1 MGKRITLPLL
11 LAAAVA
17 ATTVGNVR
25 AADSSN
31 YQQLQKKYSVLKSQ
45 MQAMQ
50 QQMAHMQKQM
60 AAQQKQMK
68 AVQQAAPSIN
78 ERATRRA
85 IKRLSRQV
93 MKLSE
98 KEAALEPGNIQ
109 VLIAGDVNVQF
120 QNKSGGNSTFYAD
133 SSPMIQVRIDKKI
146 FVNTA
151 FDFYTASGQAGG
163 SAADIGA
170 ANINYELGDYM
181 TVGGGLITSP
191 IGGIVGNYNPAPW
204 NRWLVDGS
212 LEDNLLP
219 PNELGIWTRG
229 GIPAPDNLGYLTYFL
244 FVSNGPEFIG
254 TSGVPN
260 QLSYDNFTANQNAKT
275 VGGRISYLPIPNVE
289 IGYSAE
295 WASPTNSGALTKSD
309 SWIQAV
315 DFNSYYFNK
324 KIEGFVKFR
333 GGWTWEQVGQ
343 GGILPGNPT
352 SPPAFGNNS
361 NGGQIDVAY
370 QPSMCG
376 IKYLDKM
383 MVAFRYDR
391 TDGPVTGVQTSGAMH
406 EQRYSVGLDYWLHSN
421 AVLKFEYEFD
431 NVPDQHGSDAMF
443 MQFAVG
449 I

>member
-11 LAAAVA
+11 AAAAVA
-17 ATTVGNVR
+17 VTAVGSIR

-31 YQQLQKKYSVLKSQ
+31 YQQLQKKYSTLKVQ

-50 QQMAHMQKQM
+50 RQMAQM
-60 AAQQKQMK
+60 QKQMK
-68 AVQQAAPSIN
+68 AVQRSAPSIN

-120 QNKSGGNSTFYAD
+120 QNKSGSNSTFYAD
-133 SSPMIQVRIDKKI
+133 SSPMIQVRVDKKI
-146 FVNTA
+146 FINTA
-151 FDFYTASGQAGG
+151 FDFYTASGGPGG
-163 SAADIGA
+163 INSDIGA
-170 ANINYELGDYM
+170 ANVNYELGDYM
-181 TVGGGLITSP
+181 TVGGGLISSP
-191 IGGIVGNYNPAPW
+191 IGGIVSNYNAAPW

-219 PNELGIWTRG
+219 SNELGIWTRG
-229 GIPAPDNLGYLTYFL
+229 GIPAPDSLGYLTYFL
-244 FVSNGPEFIG
+244 FVSNGPDLITTG
-254 TSGVPN
+254 DAPGQN
-260 QLSYDNFTANQNAKT
+260 QLGYANSPANQNGKT
-275 VGGRISYLPIPNVE
+275 LGGRVSYLPIPNVE
-289 IGYSAE
+289 LGYSFE
-295 WASPTNSGALTKSD
+295 WARPSPSGSLITTN

-315 DFNSYYFNK
+315 DFNTYYFNK

-333 GGWTWEQVGQ
+333 GGWAWDQTGQ
-343 GGILPGNPT
+343 GIAPGSTNLLT
-352 SPPAFGNNS
+352 GNMS

-376 IKYLDKM
+376 IKYLDKT

-391 TDGPVTGVQTSGAMH
+391 TDGPVTDLQTPGATH

-431 NVPDQHGSDAMF
+431 NVPDQHGSNAMF
-443 MQFAVG
+443 LQFAVG